1 MGVETPGSQSSLHRA
16 NLERVVRAVRM
27 AGSLTQAEIAR
38 STGLSAATVSNIVR
52 ELKDGGTVEVT
63 PTSAGGRRAR
73 SVSLSGDAGIVVGVD
88 FGHTHLRVAIGN
100 LAHQVLAEEA
110 EPLDVDASASQG
122 LDRAEQL
129 VSRLITASG
138 LSQDKVVGVGLGV
151 PAPIDVETGTLGST
165 AILPGWAGTNP
176 RDDLAQRLGVPVH
189 VDNDANLGALGE
201 LVWGSGRGVADLAY
215 IKVADGVGAGLVI
228 SGKIYRGPGGTAG
241 EIGHITLDESGPVCR
256 CGNRGC
262 LETFTA
268 ARYVLPLLQSSHGAD
283 LTVERGQLAPARATP
298 ASRPS
303 PESAPPTK
311 ASSSGSGKSV
321 QVTRPHDAQGLGIA
335 TVYQDLALCD
345 NIDVVG
351 NLFLGREILRAG
363 VLDEVEMERRSR
375 ELLQTLSIRIP
386 SVRIPIASL
395 SGGQRQTVAIARSML
410 GEPKLVIL
418 DEPTAA
424 LGVEQTAQVLDL
436 VERLR
441 DRGLAVIL
449 ISHNM
454 ADVKAV
460 ADRVAVLRLGRNN
473 GIFDVKTTSQEE
485 IISAITGATD
495 NAVTRAQGA

>member
-1 MGVETPGSQSSLHRA
+1 METPGSQSSLHRA

-88 FGHTHLRVAIGN
+88 FGHTHLRVAVGN

-110 EPLDVDASASQG
+110 EPLDVDASSAQG

-129 VSRLITASG
+129 VSRLIASTG
-138 LSQDKVVGVGLGV
+138 LSRDKVVGVGLGV

-176 RDDLAQRLGVPVH
+176 RDDLAERLGVPVH

-228 SGKIYRGPGGTAG
+228 SGQIYRGPGGTAG

-262 LETFTA
+262 LETFAA
-268 ARYVLPLLQSSHGAD
+268 ARYVLPLLRSSHGAD
-283 LTVERGQLAPARATP
+283 LTIERMVQLARDGDPGCRRVIADVGRHIGSGVANLCNLINPSRMVLGGHLAEAGELVLSPIRESVARYAIPSAARQLAVMPGALGGRAEVLGALALVLSEMGDSTLLEGALSAGTP
-298 ASRPS
+298 A
-303 PESAPPTK
+303 
-311 ASSSGSGKSV
+311 
-321 QVTRPHDAQGLGIA
+321 
-335 TVYQDLALCD
+335 LA
-345 NIDVVG
+345 
-351 NLFLGREILRAG
+351 
-363 VLDEVEMERRSR
+363 
-375 ELLQTLSIRIP
+375 
-386 SVRIPIASL
+386 
-395 SGGQRQTVAIARSML
+395 
-410 GEPKLVIL
+410 
-418 DEPTAA
+418 
-424 LGVEQTAQVLDL
+424 
-436 VERLR
+436 
-441 DRGLAVIL
+441 
-449 ISHNM
+449 
-454 ADVKAV
+454 
-460 ADRVAVLRLGRNN
+460 
-473 GIFDVKTTSQEE
+473 
-485 IISAITGATD
+485 
-495 NAVTRAQGA
+495 

>member
-1 MGVETPGSQSSLHRA
+1 METPGSQSSLHRA

-38 STGLSAATVSNIVR
+38 TTGLSAATVSNIVR

-100 LAHQVLAEEA
+100 LAHQVLAEES

-122 LDRAEQL
+122 LDRAEHL
-129 VSRLITASG
+129 VSRLIAATG
-138 LSQDKVVGVGLGV
+138 ISQEKVVGVGLGV

-201 LVWGSGRGVADLAY
+201 LVWGAGRGVADLAY

-228 SGKIYRGPGGTAG
+228 SGQIYRGPGGTAG

-268 ARYVLPLLQSSHGAD
+268 ARYVLPLLYSSHGVD
-283 LTVERGQLAPARATP
+283 LTVERMVQLARDGDPGCRRVIADVGRHIGSGVANLCNLINPSRVVLGGHLAEAGELVLGPIRESVARYAIPSAARRLSVMPGALGGRAEVLGALALVLSEMGDSTLLDGALSAGTP
-298 ASRPS
+298 AL
-303 PESAPPTK
+303 T
-311 ASSSGSGKSV
+311 
-321 QVTRPHDAQGLGIA
+321 
-335 TVYQDLALCD
+335 
-345 NIDVVG
+345 
-351 NLFLGREILRAG
+351 
-363 VLDEVEMERRSR
+363 
-375 ELLQTLSIRIP
+375 
-386 SVRIPIASL
+386 
-395 SGGQRQTVAIARSML
+395 
-410 GEPKLVIL
+410 
-418 DEPTAA
+418 
-424 LGVEQTAQVLDL
+424 
-436 VERLR
+436 
-441 DRGLAVIL
+441 
-449 ISHNM
+449 
-454 ADVKAV
+454 
-460 ADRVAVLRLGRNN
+460 
-473 GIFDVKTTSQEE
+473 
-485 IISAITGATD
+485 
-495 NAVTRAQGA
+495 